1 MAAWGVIAFLVVL
14 LIGIV
19 FVVLGQGRLDFMF
32 VGLLVLVA
40 LVIIALRVL
49 AGSLGGGGDV
59 A

>member
-19 FVVLGQGRLDFMF
+19 FVSLGQGRLDFMF